1 MNEEII
7 KMIALFE
14 GRSVAR
20 ARTNVMGILNVND
33 DSFYAVS
40 RAQSFEDALQKI
52 DEMVDAGVDILDI
65 GAESTRPGSMGM
77 DAAEEE
83 RTLIPV
89 IRLARERFPDLPISI
104 DTRKAHVARSAIQA
118 GADIVNDVSGLLL
131 EEERDEMLRAV
142 AETGA
147 VYVLMHTK
155 GTPQTMQNLTH
166 YDNFWDELTLF
177 FEHRIVDLLDAGIPR
192 ERIILD
198 PGIGFAKRLRDN
210 LEIIANM
217 RELKRHG
224 LPVLIGAS
232 RKGFLGKILAENLD
246 ASSLPPSE
254 RLEATLA
261 VTALCADAGIDI
273 VRVHDV
279 RENARVIR
287 TIDAAKKHRH
297 G

>member
-1 MNEEII
+1 IP
-7 KMIALFE
+7 LLE

-20 ARTNVMGILNVND
+20 GRTNVMGILNVNN
-33 DSFYAVS
+33 DSFYAGS
-40 RAQSFEDALQKI
+40 RAPSFEDALQKI
-52 DEMVDAGVDILDI
+52 EAMVDAGVDILDI

-77 DAAEEE
+77 DAEEE
-83 RTLIPV
+83 KQALVPV
-89 IRLARERFPDLPISI
+89 VRLARERFPDLPISV
-104 DTRKAHVARSAIQA
+104 DTRKAQVARSVVQA

-166 YDNFWDELTLF
+166 YDNFWDDLTLF
-177 FEHRIVDLLDAGIPR
+177 FEHRIADLIGAGIPR
-192 ERIILD
+192 ERIVLD
-198 PGIGFAKRLRDN
+198 PGIGFAKRVRDN

-217 RELKRHG
+217 RELKRYG

-232 RKGFLGKILAENLD
+232 RKGFLGKILVENLD
-246 ASSLPPSE
+246 VPSLPPAE

-261 VTALCADAGIDI
+261 VTALCVDAGIDI

-279 RENARVIR
+279 RENARVVRAIE
-287 TIDAAKKHRH
+287 AAKRYRH
-297 G
+297 D